1 MELSVKKEIGNLIIG
16 IIVASLAVAIYS
28 FVPAGGVAIPLG
40 LISFGISFVL
50 TGIIGPALYY
60 GLAKNGLKLYI
71 YFAGIGTIIGLSVF
85 TLFSDLLYFNVIFGA
100 VPGLIA
106 SSLFWVFAVRP
117 LKNTSLPEKALPN
130 VLRLIIIL
138 ALAGLFTLGFRYE
151 LQAFIKKS
159 LYSQEDLLVDQL
171 NGKGCGFIHSCEFSY
186 TDYSGRNIRNPEY
199 NCPIQAAECMDELGV
214 SPDISIPSI
223 KKAVA
228 KMPAEYNTG
237 DGIIFY
243 KKRLEEVIERIESKK
258 VRGK

>member
-28 FVPAGGVAIPLG
+28 FIPTQEVAIPMA
-40 LISFGISFVL
+40 LISFGVSFLV
-50 TGIIGPALYY
+50 TSIFGTALYY
-60 GLAKNGLKLYI
+60 GMARNGLRRYI
-71 YFAGIGTIIGLSVF
+71 YFAGFGIVLGYLIAAF
-85 TLFSDLLYFNVIFGA
+85 FSDFYSFSLLYGA
-100 VPGLIA
+100 IPGFIA
-106 SSLFWVFAVRP
+106 SSLFWVISVRP
-117 LKNTSLPEKALPN
+117 LKNTSLPEKALPK

-138 ALAGLFTLGFRYE
+138 ALAGLFTVGFRYE

-159 LYSQEDLLVDQL
+159 LYSQEKVLVDQL